1 MPRASSRSEGGGKEE
16 QVDTNEERADDDD
29 KKNKNNNNNNKKM
42 KKINEGETEEI
53 GNGEREKLNGEVEA
67 NMDTMLDE
75 VDDVAAVKEGAP
87 SIGDGALAFTPP
99 RLLLVPLL
107 PFQAEFVVWAQG
119 QEQNETVCGGVL
131 ADEMGMGKVCDFVRS
146 PTHSHA
152 LQHR

>member
-87 SIGDGALAFTPP
+87 SIADGALAFTPP
-99 RLLLVPLL
+99 RLLLVP
-107 PFQAEFVVWAQG
+107 
-119 QEQNETVCGGVL
+119 
-131 ADEMGMGKVCDFVRS
+131 R
-146 PTHSHA
+146 A
-152 LQHR
+152 LTCSLIFCFHLCVDQRHPL